1 MKKLSFVL
9 TVVLLFCVVVVLEAK
24 KTPAENN
31 FGIVGA
37 CEGVKS
43 DDAQSMDKSKCPV
56 VVSTENTVVE
66 SMEGGK
72 VVSGPDGKKYIDHT
86 VGVGTALATS
96 GVEVKKSSCC
106 SCECC
111 KNCKKC
117 TSKDYK
123 MRSVN
128 QTIKCECCDKGN
140 CSTGCSC
147 GCNGKCSAK
156 DK

>member
-9 TVVLLFCVVVVLEAK
+9 TAVLLFCVVVALEAK

-56 VVSTENTVVE
+56 AVSTENIVIE

-72 VVSGPDGKKYIDHT
+72 VVAGPDGKKYIDHT
-86 VGVGTALATS
+86 VGIGTMLSTS
-96 GVEVKKSSCC
+96 
-106 SCECC
+106 
-111 KNCKKC
+111 
-117 TSKDYK
+117 
-123 MRSVN
+123 
-128 QTIKCECCDKGN
+128 
-140 CSTGCSC
+140 